1 MARAGK
7 RLPALQRIRDAMAQ
21 TKSTPRWIT
30 AASASFVV
38 IWATGFIV
46 ARLSAP
52 HVEPLTFLAVRF
64 GIAGTVLAL
73 LAVLFKAPWPPRRTA
88 IKAAIAGMMLHGFYL
103 GPCYWAVAQGL
114 PAGIA
119 ALIAGLQPILTAIVA
134 GKLLGERITARHWL
148 GLAVGLA
155 GLALVLAPKLD
166 LHTTHGITPVTVL
179 AMALGAVSITFG
191 SIFQKRHVTHV
202 GLLPGTAWQYVGGFI
217 VVFIGALLSEHFR
230 FDATRDAWIALAWSV
245 IVMSI
250 GAILLLMA
258 LIRHGD
264 VAKVSALIFLVP
276 AVAALMAWF
285 LFDETL
291 TLVQIAGMLVCAM
304 GVFIVTRGSRAKA

>member
-1 MARAGK
+1 
-7 RLPALQRIRDAMAQ
+7 MAQ
-21 TKSTPRWIT
+21 VNAEVKTAPNWIA

-52 HVEPLTFLAVRF
+52 HVDPLTFLTVRF
-64 GIAGTVLAL
+64 GIAGIL
-73 LAVLFKAPWPPRRTA
+73 LAVLAMVFKAHRPGRR
-88 IKAAIAGMMLHGFYL
+88 AAAHAVVAGAMLHGGYL
-103 GPCYWAVAQGL
+103 GACYWAVAQGL

-134 GKLLGERITARHWL
+134 GKLLGERITPRHWL
-148 GLAVGLA
+148 GLAVALA

-166 LHTTHGITPVTVL
+166 LSATRGITPVTIL
-179 AMALGAVSITFG
+179 AMVFGAISITLG
-191 SIFQKRHVTHV
+191 SIYQKRHVTHV
-202 GLLPGTAWQYVGGFI
+202 DLLPGTAWQYVGGFI
-217 VVFIGALLSEHFR
+217 IVFLGALLSENFR
-230 FDATRDAWIALAWSV
+230 FDATPDAWIALGWSV

-264 VAKVSALIFLVP
+264 VSRVSALIFLVP
-276 AVAALMAWF
+276 AVAAIMAWL

-291 TLVQIAGMLVCAM
+291 TLVQITGMLVCAI
-304 GVFIVTRGSRAKA
+304 GVIIVTRGRTR

>member
-1 MARAGK
+1 MAAEK
-7 RLPALQRIRDAMAQ
+7 PQ
-21 TKSTPRWIT
+21 PNWIA

-64 GIAGTVLAL
+64 SIAGMLLVVLALAFKARWPGRSAASHAFIAGTL
-73 LAVLFKAPWPPRRTA
+73 
-88 IKAAIAGMMLHGFYL
+88 LHGGYL
-103 GPCYWAVAQGL
+103 GACYWAVAHGL

-119 ALIAGLQPILTAIVA
+119 ALIAGLQPIFTALLA
-134 GKLLGERITARHWL
+134 GRFLGERITLRHWL
-148 GLAVGLA
+148 GLAVALA
-155 GLALVLAPKLD
+155 GVGLVLAPKLNLAVVD
-166 LHTTHGITPVTVL
+166 GITPATIL
-179 AMALGAVSITFG
+179 AMTFG
-191 SIFQKRHVTHV
+191 ALSMTLGSIYQKRFVTHV
-202 GLLPGTAWQYVGGFI
+202 DLLAGTAWQYAGALI
-217 VVFIGALLSEHFR
+217 VVLLGALLTENFR
-230 FDATRDAWIALAWSV
+230 FDATPDAWIALGWSV

-264 VAKVSALIFLVP
+264 VSKVSALIFLVP
-276 AVAALMAWF
+276 AVAAFMAWG

-291 TLVQIAGMLVCAM
+291 TPVQILGMVVCAV
-304 GVFIVTRGSRAKA
+304 GVLLVTRRKR

>member
-1 MARAGK
+1 
-7 RLPALQRIRDAMAQ
+7 MAQ
-21 TKSTPRWIT
+21 VKADVKTTPNWIA

-52 HVEPLTFLAVRF
+52 HVEPLTFLTVRF
-64 GIAGTVLAL
+64 GIAGVV
-73 LAVLFKAPWPPRRTA
+73 LAVLAMAFKAHWPHGR
-88 IKAAIAGMMLHGFYL
+88 AAFHAVIAGAMLHGFYL
-103 GPCYWAVAQGL
+103 GACYWAVAQGL

-119 ALIAGLQPILTAIVA
+119 ALIAGLQPILTAIFA
-134 GKLLGERITARHWL
+134 GKFLGERITARHWL
-148 GLAVGLA
+148 GLGVALA

-166 LHTTHGITPVTVL
+166 LSTTRGITPVTILV
-179 AMALGAVSITFG
+179 MAFGAFSITLG
-191 SIFQKRHVTHV
+191 SIYQKRFVTHV
-202 GLLPGTAWQYVGGFI
+202 DLLPGIAWQYAGGFI
-217 VVFIGALLSEHFR
+217 IVFLGALLAEHFR
-230 FDATRDAWIALAWSV
+230 FDATRDAWIALGWSV
-245 IVMSI
+245 VVLSI

-276 AVAALMAWF
+276 AVAAIMAWF

-291 TLVQIAGMLVCAM
+291 TLVQIAGMLVCAV
-304 GVFIVTRGSRAKA
+304 GVLLVTRAKNI

>member
-1 MARAGK
+1 MAK
-7 RLPALQRIRDAMAQ
+7 VKAQ
-21 TKSTPRWIT
+21 DKTTPSWVM

-52 HVEPLTFLAVRF
+52 HVEPLTFLTIRF
-64 GIAGTVLAL
+64 SIAGLAVGVLAQVSRARWPGARAAL
-73 LAVLFKAPWPPRRTA
+73 NAVV
-88 IKAAIAGMMLHGFYL
+88 AGTMLHGGYL
-103 GPCYWAVAQGL
+103 GGCYWAVAHGL

-119 ALIAGLQPILTAIVA
+119 ALIAGLQPILTAILA
-134 GKLLGERITARHWL
+134 GRLLGERVTRRHWL
-148 GLAVGLA
+148 GLVVALA

-166 LHTTHGITPVTVL
+166 WSTTRGITPVTVL
-179 AMALGAVSITFG
+179 AMVFGAVSITLG
-191 SIFQKRHVTHV
+191 SIWQKRHVAHV
-202 GLLPGTAWQYVGGFI
+202 DLLPGIAWQYAGGLMI
-217 VVFIGALLSEHFR
+217 VFLGAILSEHFR
-230 FDATRDAWIALAWSV
+230 FDATRDAWIALGWSV

-264 VAKVSALIFLVP
+264 VAKVSALVFLVP
-276 AVAALMAWF
+276 AVAALMAWL

-291 TLVQIAGMLVCAM
+291 TLIQIAGMLVCAV
-304 GVFIVTRGSRAKA
+304 GVIIVTRGKS

>member
-1 MARAGK
+1 MAHSK
-7 RLPALQRIRDAMAQ
+7 P
-21 TKSTPRWIT
+21 TPRWIT
-30 AASASFVV
+30 AASAFFVV

-52 HVEPLTFLAVRF
+52 HVEPLTFLTIRF
-64 GIAGTVLAL
+64 GIAGIVLAL
-73 LAVLFKAPWPPRRTA
+73 LAVLFRAHWPARQIATRA
-88 IKAAIAGMMLHGFYL
+88 MIAGVMLHGFYL
-103 GPCYWAVAQGL
+103 GGCYWAVAKGL

-119 ALIAGLQPILTAIVA
+119 ALIAGLQPILTAIFA
-134 GKLLGERITARHWL
+134 GKFLGERITGRHWL
-148 GLAVGLA
+148 GLVVALA
-155 GLALVLAPKLD
+155 GVALVLAPKLD
-166 LHTTHGITPVTVL
+166 LQTTRGITPVTVL
-179 AMALGAVSITFG
+179 AMAFGALSITLG
-191 SIFQKRHVTHV
+191 SIFQKRYVTHV
-202 GLLPGTAWQYVGGFI
+202 DLLPSTAWQYAGGFI
-217 VVFIGALLSEHFR
+217 IVLIGALVSEHFR
-230 FDATRDAWIALAWSV
+230 FDATRDAWIALGWSV
-245 IVMSI
+245 VVMSI

-304 GVFIVTRGSRAKA
+304 GVLIVTRGNRART

>member
-1 MARAGK
+1 MNANAE
-7 RLPALQRIRDAMAQ
+7 
-21 TKSTPRWIT
+21 TTPNWIA

-64 GIAGTVLAL
+64 GIAGLVLAA
-73 LAVLFKAPWPPRRTA
+73 LAIVFKAHWPGRRATLDA
-88 IKAAIAGMMLHGFYL
+88 MAAGAMLHGGYL
-103 GPCYWAVAQGL
+103 GTCYWAVANGL

-119 ALIAGLQPILTAIVA
+119 ALIAGLQPILTAVLA
-134 GKLLGERITARHWL
+134 GKLLGERVTPRHWL
-148 GLAVGLA
+148 GLAVALA
-155 GLALVLAPKLD
+155 GVTLVLAPKLD
-166 LHTTHGITPVTVL
+166 LSTTRGITPVTVL
-179 AMALGAVSITFG
+179 AMTFGALSITLG
-191 SIFQKRHVTHV
+191 SIYQKRHVAQAN
-202 GLLPGTAWQYVGGFI
+202 LLTATAWQYAGGFI
-217 VVFIGALLSEHFR
+217 IVFLGALLSEHFH
-230 FDATRDAWIALAWSV
+230 FDGARDAWIALGWSV
-245 IVMSI
+245 VVLSI

-276 AVAALMAWF
+276 GVAALMAWL

-291 TLVQIAGMLVCAM
+291 TPVQIAGMLVCAM
-304 GVFIVTRGSRAKA
+304 GVLVVTRTRIS

>member
-1 MARAGK
+1 
-7 RLPALQRIRDAMAQ
+7 MAQ
-21 TKSTPRWIT
+21 VKAQVKTTPNWVV

-64 GIAGTVLAL
+64 GIAG
-73 LAVLFKAPWPPRRTA
+73 LAVGALAQISRARWPGAR
-88 IKAAIAGMMLHGFYL
+88 AALNAVVAGTMLHGGYL
-103 GPCYWAVAQGL
+103 GGCYWAVAHGL

-119 ALIAGLQPILTAIVA
+119 ALIAGLQPILTAILA
-134 GKLLGERITARHWL
+134 GKLLGERISWRHWL
-148 GLAVGLA
+148 GLAVALA

-166 LHTTHGITPVTVL
+166 WSTTRGITPVTVL
-179 AMALGAVSITFG
+179 AMVFGAASITLG
-191 SIFQKRHVTHV
+191 SIWQKRHVVHV
-202 GLLPGTAWQYVGGFI
+202 DLLPGIAWQYAGGFTI
-217 VVFIGALLSEHFR
+217 VFLGAILSEHFR
-230 FDATRDAWIALAWSV
+230 FDATRDAWIALGWSV

-264 VAKVSALIFLVP
+264 VAKVSALVFLVP
-276 AVAALMAWF
+276 AVAALMAWL

-291 TLVQIAGMLVCAM
+291 TLIQIAGMLVCAV
-304 GVFIVTRGSRAKA
+304 GVIVVTRGKS